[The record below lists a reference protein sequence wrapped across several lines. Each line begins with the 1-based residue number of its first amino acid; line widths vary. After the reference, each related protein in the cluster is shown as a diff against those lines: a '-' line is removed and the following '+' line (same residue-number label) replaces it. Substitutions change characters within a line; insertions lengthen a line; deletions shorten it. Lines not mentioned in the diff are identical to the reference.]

1 MHTSEWFSVLELPVD
16 ANKKTHLSG
25 LQLFTALVTRSSMPL
40 MYGVVLHLYRL
51 YPTDPIQQVV
61 SSMVLATITVS
72 QSGVSL

>member
-25 LQLFTALVTRSSMPL
+25 LQLFTVVTRSSMPL

-61 SSMVLATITVS
+61 ISVVLATITIS

>member
-25 LQLFTALVTRSSMPL
+25 LQLFTVVTRSSMPL

-61 SSMVLATITVS
+61 ISMVLATITIS